1 MYVRSSILNIHIPG
15 IPILL
20 VLTMLVIFGILDP
33 GTVIE
38 FIRSPTLN
46 PTSASVPNSPL
57 LPPELSPVVH
67 CRSSYKNIAY
77 DSDVLLASTH

>member
-1 MYVRSSILNIHIPG
+1 
-15 IPILL
+15 
-20 VLTMLVIFGILDP
+20 MLVIFGILDP

-38 FIRSPTLN
+38 FTLSPTLN
-46 PTSASVPNSPL
+46 PTRASVPYSPL